1 MTEKLE
7 QALQGAEN
15 LSEDKLLIMVA
26 YAQGLDAGAKISAKN
41 KKEAEADAEA

>member
-15 LSEDKLLIMVA
+15 LSEDKLLVVA
-26 YAQGLDAGAKISAKN
+26 AFAQGLAAGAKISA
-41 KKEAEADAEA
+41 KKEAEADAEE

>member
-7 QALQGAEN
+7 QALQSAEN

-26 YAQGLDAGAKISAKN
+26 YAQGLDAGAKISAQ
-41 KKEAEADAEA
+41 KEAEADAEE